1 MRAASLLVLAA
12 LTPAVLVAQYD
23 PSVSSAVESITPDD
37 VAHRIGV
44 LAHDSMRGRETP
56 SPELDQAAEYVGAQ
70 FRHFGL
76 TPAGDDGSFIQRY
89 TVRTVRPDLSTS
101 TVQVEGES
109 PWYLGTDVAR
119 WRGFT
124 DREGVTGRVVVV
136 SGVPDEPDG
145 LAQLDLEGAVVVW
158 VVPMAFGARFGREH
172 FQWYRALRSLE
183 PAALVLVTR
192 AAEQDFQQRMRQGA
206 RRDQRFGSDP
216 VTPVVQVQDP
226 TIGQALNRHGFDL
239 RDARRAT
246 DAPLEITPL
255 PELKLTVT
263 LTEEVLQEVTAPNT
277 VGILEGSDPTLKDE
291 FLVFSAHMD
300 HEGIGRPIRGDSIY
314 NGADDNASG
323 TVAIVELAE
332 AFAMLQPRPRRSI
345 IFLTVSGEEKGL
357 WGSEAFAESP
367 PVPVEQIVANLNADM
382 VGRNWPDTISVIGKE
397 HSDLGTT
404 LHRVADDHPELKM
417 TPVDD
422 LWPRENFYFRS
433 DHIHFARRGVPILF
447 FFNGTHEDYHRPSD
461 EPEKID
467 AEKESRIVKL
477 MFYLGLEIANAN
489 ARPQWDPESYQTI
502 VQPR

>member
-12 LTPAVLVAQYD
+12 LTPTVLAAQYD

-56 SPELDQAAEYVGAQ
+56 SPELDLAAEYVAAE
-70 FRHFGL
+70 FERFGL
-76 TPAGDDGSFIQRY
+76 TPGGDDGSFIQRY

-101 TVQVEGES
+101 AVQAEGGS
-109 PWYLGTDVAR
+109 PWYVGTDVAR

-124 DREGVTGRVVVV
+124 GREGVTGPAVVV
-136 SGVPDEPDG
+136 SGVPDEPDAV
-145 LAQLDLEGAVVVW
+145 AQLDAEGAVVLW
-158 VVPMAFGARFGREH
+158 VVPMDFGARLNQEH
-172 FQWYRALRSLE
+172 YQMLRALGGLDA
-183 PAALVLVTR
+183 AALVLITR
-192 AAEQDFQQRMRQGA
+192 EAEQAFRQRMRIGT
-206 RRDQRFGSDP
+206 RRSERYGSDP
-216 VTPVVQVQDP
+216 VAPVVQLQDP
-226 TIGQALNRHGFDL
+226 TIGRVLSQHGFDL

-246 DAPLEITPL
+246 HAPLEVTTL
-255 PELKLTVT
+255 PELQLTVT
-263 LTEEVLQEVTAPNT
+263 LVDEVLQEITAPNT
-277 VGILEGSDPTLKDE
+277 IGILEGSDPALRHE
-291 FLVFSAHMD
+291 YLVFSAHMD
-300 HEGIGRPIRGDSIY
+300 HDGVGRPIRGDSVY

-332 AFAMLQPRPRRSI
+332 AFAMLEPRPRRSI
-345 IFLTVSGEEKGL
+345 IFVTVSGEEKGL
-357 WGSEAFAESP
+357 WGSAAFVASP
-367 PVPVEQIVANLNADM
+367 PVPVEQMVANVNADM
-382 VGRNWPDTISVIGKE
+382 VGRNWRDTISVIGKE

-404 LHRVADDHPELKM
+404 LHRVAEDHPELDM

-422 LWPRENFYFRS
+422 LWPQENFYFRS

-477 MFYLGLEIANAN
+477 MFYLGLEVANAD
-489 ARPQWDPESYQTI
+489 ARPQWDPESYERI

>member
-1 MRAASLLVLAA
+1 
-12 LTPAVLVAQYD
+12 
-23 PSVSSAVESITPDD
+23 VESITPDD
-37 VAHRIGV
+37 VAYRIGV

-56 SPELDQAAEYVGAQ
+56 SPELDQAAEYVGAE
-70 FRHFGL
+70 FRRFGL
-76 TPAGDDGSFIQRY
+76 TPGGDDGSFLQRY

-101 TVQVEGES
+101 AVQVEGES

-124 DREGVTGRVVVV
+124 GPEGVTGPVVVV
-136 SGVPDEPDG
+136 SGVPHEPDE

-158 VVPMAFGARFGREH
+158 VVPMAFGARLGQEH
-172 FQWYRALRSLE
+172 FRWFTALRRLE
-183 PAALVLVTR
+183 PAALVLLTR

-206 RRDQRFGSDP
+206 RRSQRFGSDP
-216 VTPVVQVQDP
+216 SMPVVQVQDA
-226 TIGQALNRHGFDL
+226 TVGRALSRHGFDL

-246 DAPLEITPL
+246 DAPLEVTPL
-255 PELKLTVT
+255 PELRLTVT

-277 VGILEGSDPTLKDE
+277 VGILEGS
-291 FLVFSAHMD
+291 V
-300 HEGIGRPIRGDSIY
+300 RGDSIY

-332 AFAMLQPRPRRSI
+332 AFAMMQPRPRRSI

-367 PVPVEQIVANLNADM
+367 PVPLEQIVANFNADM
-382 VGRNWPDTISVIGKE
+382 VGRNWSDTISVIGKE
-397 HSDLGTT
+397 HSDLGAT
-404 LHRVADDHPELKM
+404 LHRVADEHPELNM

-433 DHIHFARRGVPILF
+433 DHIHFAQRGVPILF

-477 MFYLGLEIANAN
+477 MFYLGLEIANAD
-489 ARPQWDPESYQTI
+489 ARPEWDPESYQKI
-502 VQPR
+502 VQPK